1 MVLLKWPKCMHDE
14 LGVSSCWFRWPRE
27 VGRVSKQEAAVLC
40 YTIVVVRQKAKER
53 LFYLSSYVWTWAAW
67 QAFARKKQSVWF
79 RIMWRSTELGVNTDL
94 SPSIS
99 EECQSGICLCEVTRE
114 VKAVWVC
121 WAWLS
126 AWQVITTREHVECD
140 YSFVSILARI
150 LNGMT

>member
-79 RIMWRSTELGVNTDL
+79 RIMWRSTEFGVNTDL

-114 VKAVWVC
+114 VKGVWV
-121 WAWLS
+121 WMS
-126 AWQVITTREHVECD
+126 ACEVIYEGSSWNNI
-140 YSFVSILARI
+140 SFVRILVYI
-150 LNGMT
+150 LNGRT